1 VLEDIDDVDDIEEIE
16 DVGERFLAAAT
27 DVRYF
32 GATMSFLSQV
42 TMKRTKTPDKPSG
55 VRFRTSIRAGSVPA
69 SEIVER
75 G

>member
-32 GATMSFLSQV
+32 GATMSFSQV
-42 TMKRTKTPDKPSG
+42 TMKRTKNSDKPSECASEPVSG
-55 VRFRTSIRAGSVPA
+55 AGSVPA